1 MCSIVPV
8 AQMVGS
14 NRIVKAHKIV
24 TPVGNANLDPIVEKA
39 FRRSLIEKA
48 LDALT
53 EDAKGEQLE

>member
-1 MCSIVPV
+1 
-8 AQMVGS
+8 MVGS

-24 TPVGNANLDPIVEKA
+24 TPVGDPNLDPGIEKV

-53 EDAKGEQLE
+53 EDAEGE

>member
-1 MCSIVPV
+1 MCSIIPV

-24 TPVGNANLDPIVEKA
+24 TPVGDPNLEPGVEKV
-39 FRRSLIEKA
+39 FRRSLVEKA

-53 EDAKGEQLE
+53 EDAEGE